1 MVRKYL
7 SELIQEEAQ
16 KLITLA
22 NEAAIEVTSE
32 EVTEQSFLA
41 TEELPSP
48 SEKLTPL
55 QDAMSSQKDLETTV
69 QELKQTLEK
78 SQNKE
83 KVLHQQIVDL
93 QSALDEKQLLIE
105 RLTKELHEAK
115 QTALHLAEANSK
127 LLEESNSPVQVKSK
141 NSPNP
146 AKEEKSAIKVKE
158 KYSPVNYRKS
168 RRIPEHLIER
178 KREDDNFAENTW
190 LYD

>member
-1 MVRKYL
+1 MVKKYL